1 MEAKILEA
9 IKQKEFNNHIL
20 FISLMEI
27 LKSFGYDYNQC
38 WKIQNGLCK
47 NGYLVAK
54 NRYGKIST
62 YEIKF

>member
-1 MEAKILEA
+1 MEEKILKA
-9 IKQKEFNNHIL
+9 IKQREFNNHIL
-20 FISLMEI
+20 FNTLMEI
-27 LKSFGYDYNQC
+27 LKGLGYNYNQC

-54 NRYGKIST
+54 NRYGKVSS